1 MKITKLLIANRGEIA
16 LRIMKTAK
24 QHDIETVAIYS
35 APDSEA
41 PHVKFADEAFLLAG
55 NTLKDTYLNIPQII
69 EIAKITE
76 ATAIHPA
83 YGFLAENPLFVK
95 ECKKAGIIFIG
106 PSEEVMHL
114 MGNKIEARN
123 FVKNVNIPLSE
134 GAVGS
139 VEELYQKALSI
150 PMPIL
155 VKASAGGGGK
165 GMRIVR
171 NHNEL
176 KNAIEATSREA
187 LTYFGDGNVYIEQFI
202 ENPRHIEIQIL
213 ADNFGNVIHLF
224 ERECSLQRRYQKI
237 IEESPSPTV
246 TPSLRQKMGEAAV
259 AICKQVGY
267 VSAGTIEFLVDKNLN
282 FYFLEMNTRIQVEH
296 PVTEMVT
303 GIDIV
308 WEQIKIAQNEPLS
321 FQQNDIQQKGH
332 AIECRIYAEQ
342 PEKNFLPSPGII
354 TDYIQPSAK
363 NLRIDAAIDKPTEI
377 HSFFDPMISK
387 LIVWGENRNQA
398 ITKAIETLQKYYI
411 AGIFTNITYLIS
423 LLKSETFAQNQ
434 ISTTYC
440 DTLHNSLIENIAE
453 ERKDASTENYWF
465 AYLLFSLFFSS
476 EKKTLWQ
483 QIGYWRDIMA
493 ISFLFENKI
502 LFVEILE
509 KNKND
514 LKILFQNK
522 IYHLQVLKI
531 DGNIIHYKVDNRF
544 LQAHIT
550 LTATG
555 NDCLIANGFLF
566 PIKRLDFNMKEKIF
580 KNEDN
585 TKAQQFIKSP
595 MPGKVIK
602 LCVEQGQTIKKG
614 EILLIVEAMKMEN
627 QLLANYNT
635 TVKKINVA
643 VGDMVETSK
652 ILMELNEEIQTM

>member
-41 PHVKFADEAFLLAG
+41 PHVKFADEAFLLTG
-55 NTLKDTYLNIPQII
+55 NTLKDTYLNISQII

-123 FVKNVNIPLSE
+123 FVKNLNIPLSE

-176 KNAIEATSREA
+176 KNAIEATAREA

-213 ADNFGNVIHLF
+213 ADIFGNVIHLF

-387 LIVWGENRNQA
+387 LIVWGENRTQA

-440 DTLHNSLIENIAE
+440 DTLHNSLIENIAV
-453 ERKDASTENYWF
+453 ERKDASNENYWF

-514 LKILFQNK
+514 LKIMFQNK

-550 LTATG
+550 LTPTG